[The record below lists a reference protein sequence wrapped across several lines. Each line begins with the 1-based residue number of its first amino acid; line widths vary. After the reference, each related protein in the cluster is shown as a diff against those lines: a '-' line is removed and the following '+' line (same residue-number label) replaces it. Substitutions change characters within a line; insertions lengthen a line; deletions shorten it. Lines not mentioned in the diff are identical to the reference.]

1 VLRELPQIEDPNLL
15 VGTNTADDAAVYQI
29 TDDLALVQTVDY
41 ITPVVDDPYSF
52 GAIAVANSISD
63 VYAMGGKPLIAL
75 NIVGF
80 PNNTLPLAIL
90 TQILKG
96 GAEKAKEAQVTIVG
110 GHTINDPEPKYGLAV
125 TGLIN
130 PKEVVT
136 NAGAKVGD
144 LLILTKPLGIGI
156 ITTAIKKDEVA
167 GEVVDKAVYVMTSL
181 NRAASEAMLQ
191 IGVNACTDIT
201 GFGLLGHLHEMTVG
215 SGVGAEIYLDK
226 VPVIEET
233 WDLVKKGIAPG
244 GTHANRNFLAD
255 SVNWHRKIT
264 LEEELVLCDAQTS
277 GGLLISVPANK
288 ADQLLALLKK
298 KKTPAAAIIG
308 RIIEDKEGKINVLA

>member
-1 VLRELPQIEDPNLL
+1 M
-15 VGTNTADDAAVYQI
+15 
-29 TDDLALVQTVDY
+29 VQTVDY

-63 VYAMGGKPLIAL
+63 IYAMGGKPLIAL

-80 PNNTLPLAIL
+80 PNNTLPLDIL
-90 TQILKG
+90 IQILKG

-110 GHTINDPEPKYGLAV
+110 GHTINDPEPKFGLAV

-130 PKEVVT
+130 PNGVIT

-156 ITTAIKKDEVA
+156 ITTAIKKDGLAE
-167 GEVVDKAVYVMTSL
+167 EIVDKAVTIMAFL
-181 NRAASEAMLQ
+181 NRTASEAMLK

-215 SGVGAEIYLDK
+215 SGVGAEVYLEK

-255 SVNWHRKIT
+255 SVNWHRKTT
-264 LEEELVLCDAQTS
+264 LEAELVLCDAQTS

-288 ADQLLALLKK
+288 ADQLVALLREKN
-298 KKTPAAAIIG
+298 TPATAIIG
-308 RIIEDKEGKINVLA
+308 RIIEDKGGKITLLP